1 MKTLYTLLVLLAC
14 LGAANAQNV
23 GIGTN
28 DPQQKLDVNGNLNV
42 DGAIMPNGDAG
53 SDGQVL
59 MSSGANKPPVWV
71 DLGAVVFD
79 QSGTAV
85 YGSGQVTISSLG
97 VWTQVP
103 GLTYTINVDSGTVV
117 LVSTFGSTENTA
129 DGSNTGCTANVGIFI
144 DGALPANGS
153 LQKLSLA
160 SNNKIVGGANWAM
173 YQAYALA
180 PGTHTISVRAK
191 LVTSNT
197 TNLVVSGGAGS
208 DMRAVMTVAVLRE

>member
-103 GLTYTINVDSGTVV
+103 GLTYTIHVDSGTVV